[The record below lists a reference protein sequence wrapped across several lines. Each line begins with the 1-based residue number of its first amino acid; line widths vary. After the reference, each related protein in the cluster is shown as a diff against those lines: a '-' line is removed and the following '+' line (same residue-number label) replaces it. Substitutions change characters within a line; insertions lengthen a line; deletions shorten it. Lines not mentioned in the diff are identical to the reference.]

1 MKNWGFAGAAA
12 GIGVLLF
19 LLIFFRGGAKTGA
32 EIPAVPKPD
41 STTASTTPDQ
51 DTPDTQKDQAPPQS
65 DGSDGTLPTKAP
77 GASEIS
83 AMRAVFPD
91 VDPVSGRYLGDGEGH
106 PVTDGR
112 YTRVVHLFQTEEG
125 EILVTATEVEDGCH
139 ACAGALS
146 AFYLKKGEASR
157 MEINHRYPNF
167 VELGSWGK
175 ADEATP
181 IALPGTSVALR
192 FQGGYTAQG
201 QTCSGTTIWGFQS
214 DGPKLL
220 LPTEI
225 DGFEDIETTHDFQGS
240 VDGTVAA
247 GDSSGYDLTI
257 HFLGNLTQGPYNK
270 IIDTLVGYR
279 MIDGKL
285 KAVSGENPITR
296 VCLP

>member
-1 MKNWGFAGAAA
+1 MKNWIFAGAAA
-12 GIGVLLF
+12 GIGLLVLL
-19 LLIFFRGGAKTGA
+19 LILFRSGEKAGT
-32 EIPAVPKPD
+32 EIPTVPKPD
-41 STTASTTPDQ
+41 NATASATADQ
-51 DTPDTQKDQAPPQS
+51 NTPDTQADQAPPQS

-77 GASEIS
+77 RESEIS
-83 AMRAVFPD
+83 AMRVVFPD
-91 VDPVSGRYLGDGEGH
+91 VDPVTGRYLGDGEGH
-106 PVTDGR
+106 PATDGR

-146 AFYLKKGEASR
+146 AFYLKKNEAGQ
-157 MEINHRYPNF
+157 MEIDRRYPNF

-181 IALPGTSVALR
+181 IALPGTSPALR

-214 DGPKLL
+214 DGPKLML
-220 LPTEI
+220 STEI
-225 DGFEDIETTHDFQGS
+225 DGFDDIEPTHDFQGS

-247 GDSSGYDLTI
+247 GGSSGYDLTI
-257 HFLGNLTQGPYNK
+257 HFLGHLAQGPYDK
-270 IIDTLVGYR
+270 IIDTVVGYR